1 MYSIQD
7 DEFDMIVDEEHVNTK
22 DDVGD
27 ILHLKLDIYVQCN
40 YYRKNMEI
48 IHEMGGVYTILKNYK
63 DEYGCARGSESMN
76 EISPDALRTGG
87 WWSAEGRGSSQL

>member
-1 MYSIQD
+1 
-7 DEFDMIVDEEHVNTK
+7 
-22 DDVGD
+22 
-27 ILHLKLDIYVQCN
+27 
-40 YYRKNMEI
+40 MEI
-48 IHEMGGVYTILKNYK
+48 MNEMGGVYTILKNYK

>member
-1 MYSIQD
+1 M
-7 DEFDMIVDEEHVNTK
+7 N
-22 DDVGD
+22 
-27 ILHLKLDIYVQCN
+27 
-40 YYRKNMEI
+40 
-48 IHEMGGVYTILKNYK
+48 EMGGVYTILKNYK